1 MLRRKTLLVLSVA
14 LSVLLHAAFIGLAP
28 QVPMLRI
35 YEPSEEIVQRFRV
48 RMVEDTPPVIRE
60 EVPDLTRELSTRP
73 GSVEELLTRQQEQLR
88 PSESLIEQ
96 EVSVP
101 DMAQRVAAEALPR
114 EHALEPDE
122 TMLRKVDARII
133 EISRETARQDIQV
146 ARRHVRPSPMRI
158 LGDEEFPTM
167 RTPGDDMPKELL
179 ALDPLGPGGGIL
191 GDQDTRGLGTGLPE
205 RERIAGADEAP
216 EERLATLA
224 AETSIGRE
232 EELAKATAE
241 AQQRYE
247 FLDDLVDIQISTYH
261 PPGERE
267 GYFRLRIVPQTGQ
280 TIDVLPKDVTFVI
293 DASRS
298 IAQNQLNHT
307 VQGLSEALRALRPE
321 DRFNIVVFRDTATG
335 LERGFVHATPQ
346 EKQAA
351 LQFVQNLRSSG
362 RTDIYSAIGPVVE
375 RQPREGVPGVVF
387 FISDGQPS
395 SGMLDS
401 RAIINAVTEKN
412 TPRNTVLAYG
422 GGSQANQ
429 YLLDLLA
436 FRNKGYSHVS
446 PASGAIPDELPQ
458 FFNRFSDPILVDCS
472 ADYGRI
478 AEENVFPKELP
489 DFFKG
494 QGVTVY
500 GRYDPVE
507 NPDFAMRLTGVAG
520 DRRKEVIF
528 RADLGEAQTGDV
540 SIAREW
546 ALRKIYYLIGE
557 MTRVGP
563 QPEIVAELDRLHRE
577 YGLQTSYSN

>member
-1 MLRRKTLLVLSVA
+1 
-14 LSVLLHAAFIGLAP
+14 
-28 QVPMLRI
+28 MLRI
-35 YEPSEEIVQRFRV
+35 YEPSQDIVQRFHV
-48 RMVEDTPPVIRE
+48 RMVEDPPPIIQE
-60 EVPDLTRELSTRP
+60 EMPDLTRELSTRP
-73 GSVEELLTRQQEQLR
+73 GSIQELLTRQQEELR

-96 EVSVP
+96 EVTVP

-122 TMLRKVDARII
+122 TILRKVDARII

-158 LGDEEFPTM
+158 LGEDEFPTM
-167 RTPGDDMPKELL
+167 RTPGDDMPSELL
-179 ALDPLGPGGGIL
+179 ALDPLGPRGGIRDPDLL
-191 GDQDTRGLGTGLPE
+191 GARGPGEGVPE
-205 RERIAGADEAP
+205 REEIADETAD
-216 EERLATLA
+216 ERLAALA
-224 AETSIGRE
+224 AEAIGRE
-232 EELAKATAE
+232 DELAQAAAE
-241 AQQRYE
+241 AQERYE
-247 FLDDLVDIQISTYH
+247 FLDDLVDIEISTYH
-261 PPGERE
+261 RPGDRQ
-267 GYFRLRIVPQTGQ
+267 GFFRLRIGPQTGQ
-280 TIDVLPKDVTFVI
+280 QIDVLPKDVTFVI

-298 IAQNQLNHT
+298 IAQNQLNNT
-307 VQGLSEALRALRPE
+307 VRGLSEALRSLRPE

-335 LERGFVHATPQ
+335 LESGFVHATPE

-351 LQFVQNLRSSG
+351 LEFIENLRSSG
-362 RTDIYSAIGPVVE
+362 RTDIYSAIGPVVQ

-422 GGSQANQ
+422 GGSQVNQ
-429 YLLDLLA
+429 YLLDLLS

-446 PASGAIPDELPQ
+446 PSWGAIPDELPQ
-458 FFNRFSDPILVDCS
+458 FFNTFSDPILVDCN

-507 NPDFAMRLTGVAG
+507 NKDFAMRLTGVAG

-528 RADLGEAQTGDV
+528 RADLEEAQTGDE